1 MNLCKPH
8 NRFLALALALI
19 LFGCLASQASAS
31 FFSIESM
38 GCDAQ
43 VMCSACSYIVGSIGS
58 NLTFFYAES
67 ECCSNIL
74 SLAPDIY
81 QKPLYH
87 PPR

>member
-1 MNLCKPH
+1 MNFCEPL

-31 FFSIESM
+31 FFSMESM

-43 VMCSACSYIVGSIGS
+43 VMCGACSYIVGSVS
-58 NLTFFYAES
+58 ANLTSYFPES
-67 ECCSNIL
+67 EYSSNIL
-74 SLAPDIY
+74 SLSPDIY